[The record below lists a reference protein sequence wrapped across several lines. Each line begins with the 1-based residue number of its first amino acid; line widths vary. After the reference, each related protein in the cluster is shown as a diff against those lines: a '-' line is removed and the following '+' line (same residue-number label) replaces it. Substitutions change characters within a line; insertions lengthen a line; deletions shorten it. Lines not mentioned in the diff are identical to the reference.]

1 MSNDP
6 WNKPNDY
13 WKQEN
18 MVAHPPHYNSGKIEV
33 IEFIFDQG
41 FGPEF
46 CKGNALKYIS
56 RAGKKAGVDEIQD
69 LEKAAWYVNYLVER
83 MKATK
88 ENREPK
94 RPNEMV
100 SK

>member
-1 MSNDP
+1 MGEAIKLDEP
-6 WNKPNDY
+6 
-13 WKQEN
+13 N

-41 FGPEF
+41 FGPAF
-46 CKGNALKYIS
+46 CKGNVIKYIS

-69 LEKAAWYVNYLVER
+69 LEKAGWYVDYLIER
-83 MKATK
+83 MKADK
-88 ENREPK
+88 EKREPK

-100 SK
+100 KR